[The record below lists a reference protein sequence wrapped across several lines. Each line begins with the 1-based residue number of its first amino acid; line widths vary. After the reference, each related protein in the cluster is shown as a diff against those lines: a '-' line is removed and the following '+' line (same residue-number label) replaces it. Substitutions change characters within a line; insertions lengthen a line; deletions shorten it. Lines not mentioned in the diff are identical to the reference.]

1 MSAEVKQESGA
12 KRDVAKFTKA
22 QILASVR
29 YSNRKDVL
37 GVLLDEQTSYTFDDV
52 DKLLDKFMKGTVK

>member
-1 MSAEVKQESGA
+1 MSTETKQENA
-12 KRDVAKFTKA
+12 IKRDVPKFTKT
-22 QILASVR
+22 QILASAR